1 MNMNEWK
8 EANVK
13 GKLIVLIPA
22 VAWVCGCTG
31 PLVEGTIFEHK
42 PRPDPEVSRIAV
54 DTRQMSVEFRQLS
67 EQISVLNR
75 NQELLEARLNRLE
88 AAQTAQ
94 TATGPKTSQED
105 ITALRRDIQ
114 LLRAERET
122 MRNEIVSDLAGR
134 IESIAA
140 RQQADINSAKV
151 AAAASA
157 AANRG
162 GGAAASGDGAA
173 ARTGSGYEHKVERG
187 QTLSE
192 IARGYGKS
200 VESIMKANK
209 ITNPSTIRVGQVLFI
224 PD

>member
-1 MNMNEWK
+1 MNMNGFMRGG
-8 EANVK
+8 AF
-13 GKLIVLIPA
+13 L
-22 VAWVCGCTG
+22 VAAWACGCTG
-31 PLVEGTIFEHK
+31 PMVEGTIFEYK
-42 PRPDPEVSRIAV
+42 PRRDPEVARIAV
-54 DTRQMSVEFRQLS
+54 NTQQMSAEFRQLS
-67 EQISVLNR
+67 EQIAVLGS
-75 NQELLEARLNRLE
+75 NQEILDSRLARLESQL
-88 AAQTAQ
+88 AS
-94 TATGPKTSQED
+94 GPKSQD
-105 ITALRRDIQ
+105 DVTALRRDIQ

-122 MRNEIVSDLAGR
+122 LRNEIVSDLAGR

-140 RQQADINSAKV
+140 RQQADINAAK

-157 AANRG
+157 ATANRG
-162 GGAAASGDGAA
+162 AAATAPAST

-209 ITNPSTIRVGQVLFI
+209 ITNPSSIRVGQTLFI